1 MDHFSIVII
10 VSRSNLHFIF
20 NDSYCLFVC
29 FVFMLLFGGGVLQ
42 SFMCTA
48 ELNLFEE
55 FSDNQF
61 PLRLLLFQR
70 SPFVIWLG
78 LITLYIVGNAYS
90 VNLFTFSYVLC
101 AAMTKLFQL
110 LSFFFIAFCKLSV
123 KMFCFYFC
131 FLLLDLVLCFFY
143 GIPTICLIKIWNSF
157 ISSIIKTYQVSD
169 CFVGRKQIDNY
180 LARFKITAQ
189 STTPCLFIKYKL
201 HIF

>member
-20 NDSYCLFVC
+20 NDSYCLFVLFLCCCLGGC
-29 FVFMLLFGGGVLQ
+29 FNHLCSQLNSICLKSSLTISSHFVSFYFKDHHLLFGWVW
-42 SFMCTA
+42 S
-48 ELNLFEE
+48 LFI
-55 FSDNQF
+55 F
-61 PLRLLLFQR
+61 
-70 SPFVIWLG
+70 
-78 LITLYIVGNAYS
+78 VGNAYS

-169 CFVGRKQIDNY
+169 CFVGRK
-180 LARFKITAQ
+180 
-189 STTPCLFIKYKL
+189 
-201 HIF
+201 